1 MTVSRIE
8 IENIKRHEH
17 LALDLTK
24 GKVLVIRGG
33 NRKGKT
39 AIIEA
44 LMAMVEGGSKPSLIR
59 EWCNKC
65 GHGPGEHPT
74 EGGKRSCTEP
84 ECACANYDRVAA
96 KKGTVRLELSNS
108 AYFFKEQTAKGA
120 NLKYFDEHGEEL
132 PAAKTILEGLAAS
145 FSFNPLGFIKAGKK
159 ERADF
164 AAQHANLTFTGKEIG
179 ALKFGKLDVAGVLR
193 DLIGPDAKLD
203 LDAFDKLRK
212 TVYERRKTANG
223 AVAELD
229 KTVANLRRSL
239 PAEVEQGVTG
249 EDVLVIKRGELQ
261 KLVNAKGLE
270 IGEIEAECGEYLATV
285 QKEYEDAVAAA
296 AKARDDAKEAA
307 LIAKRD
313 AVEEI
318 EQKYAPQRDELQRA
332 IGEAEGNLKRAG
344 EIKALSAHLEEQKT
358 RLAEKTGEAEKL
370 DQALTALDELKKSR
384 FDKFPVSGV
393 TFKDGECFRDDI
405 PFDQLNKQRQVVTA
419 MEIGCLGMGEL
430 PFFVIDEGENFDETN
445 LESVCKDL
453 EASGV
458 QVVITVVSDG
468 PLRAEPQGSLLTS

>member
-8 IENIKRHEH
+8 IEQIKGVEH
-17 LALDLTK
+17 VTLNLA
-24 GKVLVIRGG
+24 GKSLVVIRGSNG
-33 NRKGKT
+33 TGKSSILD
-39 AIIEA
+39 AISSIF
-44 LMAMVEGGSKPSLIR
+44 EGGSDPSLIR
-59 EWCNKC
+59 QGAKS
-65 GHGPGEHPT
+65 G
-74 EGGKRSCTEP
+74 
-84 ECACANYDRVAA
+84 RV
-96 KKGTVRLELSNS
+96 RIELSDG
-108 AYFFKEQTAKGA
+108 KVIDKQQTAKGA
-120 NLKYFDEHGEEL
+120 TLKVTDQNGEQVDK
-132 PAAKTILEGLAAS
+132 PQTFVDSLAAS
-145 FSFNPLGFIKAGKK
+145 FSFDPLGFIRADKK
-159 ERADF
+159 KRADF

-179 ALKFGKLDVAGVLR
+179 ALKIGKFDVAAVLR
-193 DLIGPDAKLD
+193 DLIGPNAKLD

-212 TVYERRKTANG
+212 TVYERRRTANG

-249 EDVLVIKRGELQ
+249 EDVLIIKRGELL
-261 KLVNAKGLE
+261 KLEVADKADYDLIDKQVGEAKGEAQDAFATARAENQQVYEAAVAEARLVYDE
-270 IGEIEAECGEYLATV
+270 LNATALKVRDITLADIAQGETEARATV
-285 QKEYEDAVAAA
+285 EAARKTQKE
-296 AKARDDAKEAA
+296 
-307 LIAKRD
+307 
-313 AVEEI
+313 EI
-318 EQKYAPQRDELQRA
+318 QRA
-332 IGEAEGNLKRAG
+332 IGEAEGNLKRTG
-344 EIKALSAHLEEQKT
+344 EIKALSAHLEEQRD
-358 RLAEKTGEAEKL
+358 RLSDKMAEAEKL
-370 DQALTALDELKKSR
+370 DEALAALDELKKSR